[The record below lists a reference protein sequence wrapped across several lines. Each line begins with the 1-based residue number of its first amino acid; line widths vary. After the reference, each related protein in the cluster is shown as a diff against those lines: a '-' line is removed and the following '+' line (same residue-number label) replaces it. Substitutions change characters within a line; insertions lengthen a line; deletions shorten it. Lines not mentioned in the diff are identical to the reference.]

1 MAFNGKITIS
11 QISRLTDLSRPTLYK
26 YVLEYE
32 NNELSNIPK
41 DILNLF
47 DYIYS
52 NESKTKEDIIN
63 YCIQKNKR
71 SAESSVLDKI
81 KMLFNTD
88 EQFKKKLIVFV
99 NEYCKNQK

>member
-11 QISRLTDLSRPTLYK
+11 ELSRLTDLSRPTLYK
-26 YVLEYE
+26 YVEEYE
-32 NNELSNIPK
+32 AEKIHNIPNE
-41 DILNLF
+41 ILPLF

-52 NESKTKEDIIN
+52 AEAKNKADIIN
-63 YCIQKNKR
+63 YCIQKNKK
-71 SAESSVLDKI
+71 SAESSVFDKI

-99 NEYCKNQK
+99 NDYCKNGK

>member
-11 QISRLTDLSRPTLYK
+11 GLSRLTDLSRPTLYK
-26 YVLEYE
+26 YVEEYE
-32 NNELSNIPK
+32 GNIYNNIPK
-41 DILNLF
+41 EILALF

-52 NESKTKEDIIN
+52 NEAKNKEDIIN
-63 YCIQKNKR
+63 YCIQKNRK

-99 NEYCKNQK
+99 NDYCKNNK